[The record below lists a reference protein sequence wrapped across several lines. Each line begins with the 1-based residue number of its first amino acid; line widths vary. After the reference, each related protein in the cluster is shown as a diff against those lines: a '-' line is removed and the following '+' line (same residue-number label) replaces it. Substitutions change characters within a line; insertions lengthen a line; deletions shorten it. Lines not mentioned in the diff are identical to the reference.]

1 MLLSTVITSMSTDL
15 SNKWLFGTDTET
27 VKYGVLELENSV
39 VCFLEDENTE
49 QSINTY
55 FSHCSICE
63 KCLF

>member
-39 VCFLEDENTE
+39 VFV
-49 QSINTY
+49 
-55 FSHCSICE
+55 F
-63 KCLF
+63 